1 MEMLP
6 AIGSG
11 KKVPF
16 FVLHVFLHVY
26 IIAKNSVDNQQ
37 ARLKICQLA
46 VAIYVFV
53 TVDERSTRL

>member
-37 ARLKICQLA
+37 ARLKICQPA
-46 VAIYVFV
+46 VAIYVF
-53 TVDERSTRL
+53 